1 MNEENIDNASVGK
14 CQSLVSLLWPS
25 FLVAGVATIVFFT
38 VFDPIEMTPIV
49 SRTGAYTIGFFLF
62 WLTGILSSAGTQYFM
77 KPCDLVKARRD
88 S

>member
-1 MNEENIDNASVGK
+1 MNEQNTQNSGVGK

-38 VFDPIEMTPIV
+38 VFDPFEMTSKV
-49 SRTGAYTIGFFLF
+49 SRIGAYTIGFFLF
-62 WLTGILSSAGTQYFM
+62 WLIGIMSSVGTQYFI
-77 KPCDLVKARRD
+77 KPCDSVKPRRD